1 MPFTSKYTNLG
12 KTERIRVPVKYVSHI
27 ESLLEEFDRIC
38 GTHNEEY
45 VDKIVDN
52 IIRGLNNI

>member
-45 VDKIVDN
+45 VDKIIEKYHEGLHN
-52 IIRGLNNI
+52 I